1 MIIRRNIQ
9 FSLKSRTYKGKK
21 VSEKLP
27 IRMRVSYNSKRADI
41 MTGFFVDKEDWDE
54 TQQRVKKNATGK
66 NGEKATSINA
76 YLNRAA
82 YEMDE
87 AFKEFEVLG
96 RYPTPSELEEAFD
109 NRMAEINPRPSKVV
123 KTRFWEA
130 LDRFVAEESSKN
142 SWQYSTVQKFRTFGN
157 HVRNWRLQPRF
168 EDFSEKGLTEFLTFL
183 REKEGLSNETAM
195 KHLRY
200 LRWFMKWAKNN
211 GYHKALAFETYRPK
225 LATTQKKIIFL
236 TIDEI
241 RMLLAYEIPEG
252 KQYLQRVR
260 DVFVFCC
267 FTGLR
272 YSDVSNLRRS
282 DVYDDC
288 IHVTTVKTADSLT
301 IELNDVAKGI
311 LDKYK
316 NESFLGDKAL
326 PVISNQKMNDYLKEL
341 CQLAGFDEPIRVTT
355 YHGAERQDV
364 VVPKYELIGTHQGR
378 KSFICNALAA
388 GIPVNVVMK
397 WTGHSDYSAMK
408 PYIDVADSIKA
419 REMNKMNNLL

>member
-1 MIIRRNIQ
+1 
-9 FSLKSRTYKGKK
+9 
-21 VSEKLP
+21 
-27 IRMRVSYNSKRADI
+27 MRVSYNSQRIDI
-41 MTGFFVDKEDWDE
+41 TTGYFVDEVSWDE
-54 TQQRVKKNATGK
+54 PQQRVKKNAVGK
-66 NGEKATSINA
+66 NSQTASTINS

-82 YEMDE
+82 SEMDE
-87 AFKEFEVLG
+87 AFKEFELIG
-96 RYPTPSELEEAFD
+96 RFPTPAEIEEAFN
-109 NRMAEINPRPSKVV
+109 NRMAEFSPKPVRVAQTK
-123 KTRFWEA
+123 FWEA
-130 LDRFVAEESSKN
+130 LNRFIAEESVKN
-142 SWQYSTVQKFRTFGN
+142 SWQYSTVQKFNTFGA
-157 HVRNWRLQPRF
+157 HVRNWKPQPRF
-168 EDFSEKGLTEFLTFL
+168 EDFSEKGLTAFLTFL
-183 REKEGLSNETAM
+183 REHEELSNETTI

-200 LRWFMKWAKNN
+200 LKWFMRWAKRN
-211 GYHKALAFETYRPK
+211 GYHRSLAFETYKPK

-241 RMLLAYEIPEG
+241 RMLLAYEIPES
-252 KQYLQRVR
+252 KQYLLRVR

-272 YSDVSNLRRS
+272 YSDASNLRRS
-282 DVYDDC
+282 DIYDDC
-288 IHVTTVKTADSLT
+288 IHITTVKTADSLT
-301 IELNDVAKGI
+301 IDLNDVAKGI

-316 NESFLGDKAL
+316 DIPFPDDKAL

-341 CQLAGFDEPIRVTT
+341 CQLAGLDEPIRVTT
-355 YHGAERQDV
+355 YHGAERRDV

-419 REMNKMNNLL
+419 KEMTKLNNLL